1 MPIKSSCPVPPSI
14 KNIEIYNSLVK
25 ESSVKYKDIE
35 YVSASETH
43 SKILNTK
50 CQTAFQA
57 VEGLSF
63 ES

>member
-1 MPIKSSCPVPPSI
+1 M
-14 KNIEIYNSLVK
+14 K
-25 ESSVKYKDIE
+25 ESSAKYKDIE

-57 VEGLSF
+57 VEGLNF